1 MGQIVENKE
10 PFCKPA
16 TNAAYMDQGVST
28 PVANQKAGRSRPG
41 NRNAAAGVGARNGAE
56 IGGRLETTRVKNTA
70 KRSPLASHLVALID
84 REGRVTGVFAGR
96 TAARSFLQG
105 GWA

>member
-1 MGQIVENKE
+1 M
-10 PFCKPA
+10 
-16 TNAAYMDQGVST
+16 
-28 PVANQKAGRSRPG
+28 RPKTT
-41 NRNAAAGVGARNGAE
+41 NAAAGVGARNGAE
-56 IGGRLETTRVKNTA
+56 IDGRLETTSVRHTA
-70 KRSPLASHLVALID
+70 KRAPLATHLVALID